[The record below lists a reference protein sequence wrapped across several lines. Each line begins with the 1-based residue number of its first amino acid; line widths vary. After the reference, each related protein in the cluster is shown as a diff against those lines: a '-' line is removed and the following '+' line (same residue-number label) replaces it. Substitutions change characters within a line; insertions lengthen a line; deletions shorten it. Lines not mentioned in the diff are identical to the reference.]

1 MNTSQ
6 FPLRGGDFSAYD
18 SPDLLVISLTAEQGF
33 AASGSGLDDLKPD
46 DISGDGVIDDSDNW
60 GW

>member
-1 MNTSQ
+1 MNTCQLSKV
-6 FPLRGGDFSAYD
+6 GGGISGYD

-33 AASGSGLDDLKPD
+33 AASGPGLDDPKPG
-46 DISGDGVIDDSDNW
+46 DISGGDLVDDSDNW